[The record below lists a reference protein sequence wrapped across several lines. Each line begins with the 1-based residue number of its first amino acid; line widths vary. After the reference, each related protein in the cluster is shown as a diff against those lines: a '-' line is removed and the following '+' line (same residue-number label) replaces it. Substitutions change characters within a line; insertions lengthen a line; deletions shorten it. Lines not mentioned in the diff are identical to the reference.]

1 MTALCYAS
9 PGGPGRN
16 SFATIFVLRVLVEAR
31 DLALAAKLPSTAIA
45 MEAVILLMIAEL
57 DRRPS
62 RYSLRLS
69 SLVAC

>member
-1 MTALCYAS
+1 MFPHLEKTTLV
-9 PGGPGRN
+9 PEEKL
-16 SFATIFVLRVLVEAR
+16 VLHLVEAR